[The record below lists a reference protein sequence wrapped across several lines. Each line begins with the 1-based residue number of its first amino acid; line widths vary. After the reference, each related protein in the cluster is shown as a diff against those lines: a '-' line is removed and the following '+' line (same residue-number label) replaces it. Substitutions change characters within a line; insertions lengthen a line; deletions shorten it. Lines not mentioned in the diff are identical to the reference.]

1 MQIETDHFHRARSF
15 DAALDRL
22 AEATH
27 TLGFDAVDYGFM
39 ARAREPDGRY
49 NAPDIAWRNWPAR
62 VESGWSRYAR
72 VDPFLYAGYPRT
84 LPLDWQQVKGASWL
98 SAMQK
103 EALCYVEDIGICD
116 GLTVPIHLPGGAFA
130 FVTAVTHRGH
140 GGWRERQSQ
149 VTDRLFVMAHEFH
162 AAVAPRLGLHA
173 GGRPRDTK
181 LSPRECEM
189 LMHAAAGLS
198 APASARRVQRSV
210 ETVRRQR
217 KSAMEKLGAH
227 TVTQAV
233 ALAMQRGLLE
243 SPRPAP

>member
-1 MQIETDHFHRARSF
+1 MQIETDFHRARSF
-15 DAALDRL
+15 DVALDRL

-39 ARAREPDGRY
+39 SRARTPDGRY

-62 VESGWSRYAR
+62 IASGWSRYCR

-84 LPLDWQQVKGASWL
+84 LPLDWQQVKGANWL
-98 SAMQK
+98 STLQR
-103 EALCYVEDIGICD
+103 EALAYVEGIGICD
-116 GLTVPIHLPGGAFA
+116 GLTVPIHLPDGAFA
-130 FVTAVTHRGH
+130 FVTAVTHHGH
-140 GGWRERQSQ
+140 GAWRDQQSQ
-149 VTDRLFVMAHEFH
+149 VSDQLFVMAHEFH
-162 AAVAPRLGLHA
+162 AAVAPRFGLQPQK
-173 GGRPRDTK
+173 PRAAK

-189 LMHAAAGLS
+189 LSHAAAGLS
-198 APASARRVQRSV
+198 APATARRVHRSV

-233 ALAMQRGLLE
+233 AHAMRMGILE
-243 SPRPAP
+243 SPRP